1 MDGSSL
7 SSMTTTPQAHVLV
20 VEDDPIRSDRF
31 VGWLR
36 VSGLRVTLANTIAQ
50 ATASIQASWPDLVVV
65 NAFLSGLKGFEL
77 CQQWQ
82 ADPMTRSLPIIL
94 MSDSSQPEDRAKGLS
109 LGAVDYL
116 PSPWVET
123 EVVVRIQTHLRL
135 SRSTQQLLQQNAAL
149 QAELCHRQTTD
160 LALQR
165 QQAQYQAIVETQTE
179 IVCRFLPDTT
189 ITFLNPVHSRFFGQI
204 PEQIIGQR
212 WLDHLYP
219 ADRERTLAKLA
230 ELTPD
235 QAIVYNEDRM
245 VSHTGEVRWF
255 SWINQ
260 GFFDA
265 QGTLIEVQSVGQDIT
280 ERKLVEQEL
289 KVSEQRL
296 QLIIQ
301 ANNDGIWDND
311 LTTGETFH
319 SPRWKE
325 ILGYAEDEIGT
336 TSSAWLTR
344 IHPEDY
350 QRVIQTKAD
359 YLYRRSSQNYIEYRL
374 RCRDGHYKWVMDR
387 TQGVWN
393 EQGKPI
399 RSVGSMRDITDRK
412 QAEEEL
418 RKSEERLQLI
428 IKGNDDGIWDINFLT
443 GEIFYSLRWQEILGY
458 TGAELPST
466 IEAWQA
472 RIYPEDRDWVT
483 QVRQQ
488 YLSQH
493 TTQNSMEYRICC
505 RDGHY
510 KWVLDRTQAVWDTTG
525 QPVRMAGS
533 LRDITELVRQREAL
547 RHSVER
553 ERAIAAELRQAKEL
567 ADAAN
572 QAKGAFLANMSHEL
586 RTPLNAILGFSQL
599 LTRDLSL
606 TPQQKEQL
614 AIINRNG
621 EHLLK
626 LINDVLDVSKIDAG
640 QILLHADCVDL
651 LDLCHSLVEMM
662 RFKALAKGLE
672 FSLELAQNLPR
683 YVQLDEGK
691 LRQIL
696 LNLLDNAIKFTDQG
710 RVEMRVRW
718 LEGLSSPSLRVE
730 VEDTGPGIA
739 EAEIGYIFEA
749 FVQTETG
756 RKIHSGAGLGLS
768 ISRQLVQMMGGTIT
782 VQSQV
787 GWGTIF
793 HLLVPSVLVDGA
805 GRDPAGGGQG
815 VDLAAYPPRC
825 QVLVAEDRLW
835 LGSRDSLK
843 LALAQ
848 MPLDWCGRFRQAVS
862 RLDIEACLALL
873 QDMTAAHHAAMVEE
887 LILDFRFDVLMDL
900 TQPEG

>member
-1 MDGSSL
+1 MDGSPL
-7 SSMTTTPQAHVLV
+7 GSMTVTAQAHVLV
-20 VEDDPIRSDRF
+20 VEDNPILSDRL

-36 VSGLRVTLANTIAQ
+36 LSGLVVTLVSTGSQ
-50 ATASIQASWPDLVVV
+50 AMACVPALPPDLIVL
-65 NAFLSGLKGFEL
+65 NAFLAGLQGFDL

-82 ADPMTRSLPIIL
+82 ADPGTRSIPIIL
-94 MSDSSQPEDRAKGLS
+94 MSDPSQPEDRAKGFS

-116 PSPWVET
+116 PVPWIEA
-123 EVVVRIQTHLRL
+123 EVVARIQIHLRL
-135 SRSTQQLLQQNAAL
+135 SQATKQLVQQNTRL
-149 QAELCHRQTTD
+149 QAEICQRQHIALD
-160 LALQR
+160 LQR

-189 ITFLNPVHSRFFGQI
+189 ITFLNPVHSRFFGQS
-204 PEQIIGQR
+204 PEQMIGQR
-212 WLDHLYP
+212 WVDSLYP
-219 ADRERTLAKLA
+219 DDRERTLAKLA

-245 VSHTGEVRWF
+245 ISYTGEVRWF
-255 SWINQ
+255 AWINQ

-265 QGTLIEVQSVGQDIT
+265 QGSLIEVQSVGQDIT

-289 KVSEQRL
+289 QASEQRL
-296 QLIIQ
+296 QLLVQ

-311 LTTGETFH
+311 LTTGATFH
-319 SPRWKE
+319 SARWKE
-325 ILGYAEDEIGT
+325 ILGYAEDEIGS
-336 TSSAWLTR
+336 TSREWLSR

-350 QRVIQTKAD
+350 QRVIDAKAN

-393 EQGKPI
+393 EQGHPI
-399 RSVGSMRDITDRK
+399 RCVGSMRDITDRK

-428 IKGNDDGIWDINFLT
+428 IKGNDDGIWEINFLT
-443 GEIFYSLRWQEILGY
+443 GEVFYSLRWQEILGY
-458 TGAELPST
+458 AGAKLPGCM
-466 IEAWQA
+466 EEWHA
-472 RIYPEDRDWVT
+472 RIHPGDRGWVM

-488 YLSQH
+488 YLSQQ
-493 TTQNSMEYRICC
+493 TTQNSMEYRIRC
-505 RDGHY
+505 REGQY
-510 KWVLDRTQAVWDTTG
+510 KWVLDRTQAVWDETG

-533 LRDITELVRQREAL
+533 LRDITDLVKQREAL
-547 RHSVER
+547 RDSLER
-553 ERAIAAELRQAKEL
+553 ERAIADELRQAKEL
-567 ADAAN
+567 ADTAN
-572 QAKGAFLANMSHEL
+572 RAKSTFLANMSHEL

-606 TPQQKEQL
+606 TTQQKEQL

-626 LINDVLDVSKIDAG
+626 LINDVLDVSKIEAG
-640 QILLHADCVDL
+640 QVLLRADCVDL

-662 RFKALAKGLE
+662 RLKAFAKGLE
-672 FSLELAQNLPR
+672 FSLDLAQNLPS
-683 YVQLDEGK
+683 YIQLDEGK

-696 LNLLDNAIKFTDQG
+696 VNLLENAIKFTDQG

-718 LEGLSSPSLRVE
+718 LEELSSPSLRIE

-739 EAEIGYIFEA
+739 EADVGYIFEA

-756 RKIHSGAGLGLS
+756 RKAHSGAGLGLS

-793 HLLVPSVLVDGA
+793 HLLVPSVPVDGA
-805 GRDPAGGGQG
+805 GWDPASAEPG
-815 VDLAAYPPRC
+815 VEWVAYPPRR
-825 QVLVAEDRLW
+825 QVLVPDEMLF

-848 MPLDWCGRFRQAVS
+848 MPLDWRGRFRQAVS
-862 RLDIEACLALL
+862 RLDIDGCLALL
-873 QDMTAAHHAAMVEE
+873 QEMTSAHHAQMLQE

-900 TQPEG
+900 TQP